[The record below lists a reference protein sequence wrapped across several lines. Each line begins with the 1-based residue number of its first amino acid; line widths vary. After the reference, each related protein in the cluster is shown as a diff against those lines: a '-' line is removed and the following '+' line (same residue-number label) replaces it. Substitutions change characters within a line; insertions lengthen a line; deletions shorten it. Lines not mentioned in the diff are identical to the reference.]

1 MTHSETNR
9 QDPVAWVRKPARDG
23 RVSQVLTLWT
33 PSPPC
38 LESIR
43 RVNSA
48 VGVQRKLGLWKW
60 DPVPVRHR
68 VVSREDK

>member
-1 MTHSETNR
+1 MLTH
-9 QDPVAWVRKPARDG
+9 WM
-23 RVSQVLTLWT
+23 L
-33 PSPPC
+33 SPPS

-43 RVNSA
+43 RVNGA

-68 VVSREDK
+68 VVSGEDK